1 MGKNLCEQPSRKAS
15 KARPLLFE
23 KYSATF
29 RRLCADLELS
39 HDDFIRTSEPRH
51 ASTCGEMYHR
61 NQRKGFYYFDRYE
74 GPYCFSCEAFY
85 TEGQAAEGG
94 CCPQHGTPLE
104 TLAEDGISLSSAPL
118 RRLYSLIFQKSGLC
132 FLRQLGQKF

>member
-1 MGKNLCEQPSRKAS
+1 MGRNLCAQPNRRA
-15 KARPLLFE
+15 FE
-23 KYSATF
+23 STAAFVDKYSATF

-51 ASTCGEMYHR
+51 ASTCGEMY
-61 NQRKGFYYFDRYE
+61 QRIKEKGFIYFDRYE

-94 CCPQHGTPLE
+94 RCPSTEP
-104 TLAEDGISLSSAPL
+104 P
-118 RRLYSLIFQKSGLC
+118 
-132 FLRQLGQKF
+132 